1 MASGPRLGKVL
12 ARCAFGPLNY
22 AGSLVMASRVPEALN
37 ELTPE
42 NLHGGLVRG
51 VDETAKLA
59 GVRPSDVNQ
68 LLPTTEIDGAAQSLG
83 ASQRAAL
90 AAWHRH
96 AGSIGGLLTGVADL
110 THDGRVPDVPL
121 CLERLAKKVSRD
133 KEFAAPLRALAAD
146 IERWQDLMTRCTEL
160 LDDGGVLARAYR
172 MRRIRTVAMGVALG
186 LAVAVVVTFA
196 LRVRAAHQRVED
208 KLVAAA
214 SAPCAVAELTDDEL
228 GRGTSEQNERAAT
241 LKNACTAERE
251 RAAKTKAERDA
262 KEAADKAVRDAK
274 EAHERACAS
283 LEAHVSSAAL
293 DDADRSAAGA
303 SAPLLERISKSALTA
318 DDLGPNDPDLPCKD
332 TPAGAAL
339 AEAFGVAVM
348 KGPWAA
354 GGPLGGSARAAIVK
368 HAGDLSVAQRVNF
381 SKHADTIAKLAIVGG
396 KTDLMTQAATQCAL
410 AGDLGFAPRAYCPG
424 AIKLSGSPRAEPSPS
439 RSRSRSV
446 SRRARPPRTGLTA
459 SAFGS
464 SASVPRASRSSRTSA
479 SSRTAWPSAR
489 PIAASFVSSRCRRR
503 TKRSSATP
511 ISRSAARLTASP
523 PEEGPVRIIVVFAD
537 QQIEATPI
545 AAQVR
550 EISYKQRKVNGMD
563 LRAPGTVTVESI
575 DFLPA
580 PDP

>member
-42 NLHGGLVRG
+42 NLHGGLMRG

-59 GVRPSDVNQ
+59 GVRPNDVNG
-68 LLPTTEIDGAAQSLG
+68 LLPLAEIDAAARSLG

-90 AAWHRH
+90 DAWHRH

-146 IERWQDLMTRCTEL
+146 VERWQDLMTRSTEL

-172 MRRIRTVAMGVALG
+172 MRRIRTVAAGVVLG
-186 LAVAVVVTFA
+186 LAIAITVTFM

-208 KLVAAA
+208 KLLAAA
-214 SAPCAVAELTDDEL
+214 NTPCAVEGITTDEL
-228 GRGTSEQNERAAT
+228 EHGTSEQNERAASM
-241 LKNACTAERE
+241 KNACSAAREREAKAKAERE
-251 RAAKTKAERDA
+251 A
-262 KEAADKAVRDAK
+262 KETADKAARAAR
-274 EAHERACAS
+274 EARERSCAS
-283 LEAHVSSAAL
+283 LEAHVSSASL
-293 DDADRSAAGA
+293 DASDRETAGA
-303 SAPLLERISKSALTA
+303 AAPLLERISKRELTA

-332 TPAGAAL
+332 APAGAAL
-339 AEAFGVAVM
+339 GEAFAGAVM

-354 GGPLGGSARAAIVK
+354 GGPLGPAARAAIVK

-396 KTDLMTQAATQCAL
+396 KTDLMSQAATQCAL

-424 AIKLSGSPRAEPSPS
+424 AIKLSGSP
-439 RSRSRSV
+439 
-446 SRRARPPRTGLTA
+446 
-459 SAFGS
+459 
-464 SASVPRASRSSRTSA
+464 
-479 SSRTAWPSAR
+479 
-489 PIAASFVSSRCRRR
+489 
-503 TKRSSATP
+503 
-511 ISRSAARLTASP
+511 
-523 PEEGPVRIIVVFAD
+523 
-537 QQIEATPI
+537 
-545 AAQVR
+545 
-550 EISYKQRKVNGMD
+550 
-563 LRAPGTVTVESI
+563 
-575 DFLPA
+575 
-580 PDP
+580 